1 MSLFCFND
9 DKEKVEIKVIQGT
22 ATIPIGETGVVN
34 LQEMIIGGSIDFR
47 KYAILSVMSG
57 HGDDIGDT
65 NNEGNPITPTK
76 VVNGVV
82 YPSAEFALYISGGTG
97 SNDKIKINLYNDSTG
112 TSTKMWYRLVLIK
125 VDD

>member
-1 MSLFCFND
+1 
-9 DKEKVEIKVIQGT
+9 
-22 ATIPIGETGVVN
+22 
-34 LQEMIIGGSIDFR
+34 
-47 KYAILSVMSG
+47 MSG

-76 VVNGVV
+76 VINNVV
-82 YPSAEFALYISGGTG
+82 YPSAEFALYIPGGTG
-97 SNDKIKINLYNDSTG
+97 SNDKIKINLYNDTTG